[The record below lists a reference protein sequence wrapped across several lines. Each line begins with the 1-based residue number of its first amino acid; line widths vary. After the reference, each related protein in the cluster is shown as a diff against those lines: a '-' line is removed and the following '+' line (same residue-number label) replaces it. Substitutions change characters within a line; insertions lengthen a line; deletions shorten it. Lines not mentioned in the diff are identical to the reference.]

1 MLHLARDPIGSP
13 SGAQDFPF
21 TFGGARA
28 FDQSYTVFG
37 IGGGYYIADGVEA
50 GFDAESWSGSSSRIE
65 EFSPQVRAVF
75 LRDRSV
81 NPYIGVFYLR
91 TVIEGYRDLDTAG
104 IRAVGYFLTG
114 RNIYF
119 AAGLAEEMHL
129 DCDRNVYSS
138 CTEIYPELSFAVI
151 F

>member
-1 MLHLARDPIGSP
+1 MVRQFIENRGVQPP
-13 SGAQDFPF
+13 
-21 TFGGARA
+21 GAR
-28 FDQSYTVFG
+28 S
-37 IGGGYYIADGVEA
+37 IPE
-50 GFDAESWSGSSSRIE
+50 R
-65 EFSPQVRAVF
+65 QVRQSIYRRV
-75 LRDRSV
+75 L
-81 NPYIGVFYLR
+81 LR

-114 RNIYF
+114 RNFYF